1 MRVLVLSHSYIMKPY
16 RRKFTLI
23 AAKPN
28 IIVRVLTPNKWYESF
43 QEINFSPDENT
54 DCEEVACP
62 IRFSGYGSRFYYRG
76 NIAKHFK
83 DFKPDIIHLEEE
95 AWSLNALQTVRL
107 KRKYCPNSRFI
118 FRTSLSI
125 PSKQRFGPLP
135 IWIEKRVFRETD
147 IAFPLSKNAGEIL
160 KLRGYEG
167 TQIPFPNGVD
177 ISLFNKRDMYQLKD
191 TLGIKDCF
199 VIGYIGRII
208 QMKGIDTLIEAAAK
222 LNFPYKLLIVGQ
234 GEDKP
239 LFESLALKY
248 QINEKIVWID
258 AVPPEKVP
266 DYLNCMNTLILP
278 SRTTSDWVEFFGRV
292 LIEGMACE
300 VPVIGS
306 DSGEIPHVIGDAG
319 FVFKEGDASE
329 LAEKIRKIADDPTLY
344 KTFQKRGLERVQ
356 EFTWETIAQRT
367 YEVYQDLFAN
377 KI

>member
-16 RRKFTLI
+16 RKKFNLI
-23 AAKPN
+23 SAKPN

-43 QEINFSPDENT
+43 QEINFSPDENS

-160 KLRGYEG
+160 RLRGYDG

-177 ISLFNKRDMYQLKD
+177 ISLFKKRDMFQLKD
-191 TLGIKDCF
+191 TLGINDCF

-222 LNFPYKLLIVGQ
+222 LDFPYKLLFVGK

-239 LFESLALKY
+239 IFESLALKY

-266 DYLNCMNTLILP
+266 DYLNCMDTLILP

-319 FVFKEGDASE
+319 FVFTEGNASE
-329 LAEKIRKIADDPTLY
+329 LAEKINNIANEPTLY

-367 YEVYQDLFAN
+367 YDVYQELLSN
-377 KI
+377 

>member
-23 AAKPN
+23 ATKPDVK
-28 IIVRVLTPNKWYESF
+28 VRVLTPNKWYESF
-43 QEINFSPDENT
+43 QEIIFSPDENT

-177 ISLFNKRDMYQLKD
+177 ISLFNKRDMNQLKD

-208 QMKGIDTLIEAAAK
+208 HMKGIDTLIEAAAK
-222 LNFPYKLLIVGQ
+222 LNFPYKLLIVGK

-239 LFESLALKY
+239 IFESLALKY

-278 SRTTSDWVEFFGRV
+278 SRTTSGWVEFFGRV

-319 FVFKEGDASE
+319 FIFKEGNASE
-329 LAEKIRKIADDPTLY
+329 LAEKIRKIADEPTLY

-367 YEVYQDLFAN
+367 YEVYQDLLAN
-377 KI
+377 

>member
-43 QEINFSPDENT
+43 QEINFSPDGNT

-329 LAEKIRKIADDPTLY
+329 LAEKIRKIADEPTLY

-367 YEVYQDLFAN
+367 YDVYQDLLAN
-377 KI
+377 

>member
-28 IIVRVLTPNKWYESF
+28 IRVRVLTPNKWYESF

-54 DCEEVACP
+54 DCDEVACP

-107 KRKYCPNSRFI
+107 KRRYCPNSKFI

-167 TQIPFPNGVD
+167 KQIPFPNGVD
-177 ISLFNKRDMYQLKD
+177 ISLFNKRDMYQLKVI
-191 TLGIKDCF
+191 LGIHDCF

-222 LNFPYKLLIVGQ
+222 LNFPFKLLIVGK

-239 LFESLALKY
+239 IFESLAAKH

-266 DYLNCMNTLILP
+266 DYLNCMNTLVLP

-306 DSGEIPHVIGDAG
+306 NSGEIPHVIGDAG
-319 FVFKEGDASE
+319 LVFTEGDASE
-329 LAEKIRKIADDPTLY
+329 LAEKIKIIADEPTLY
-344 KTFQKRGLERVQ
+344 NTFQKRGLERVQ
-356 EFTWETIAQRT
+356 EFTWETIAKRT
-367 YEVYQDLFAN
+367 YDVYQNLLAN
-377 KI
+377 

>member
-28 IIVRVLTPNKWYESF
+28 ISIRVLTPNKWYESF
-43 QEINFSPDENT
+43 QEIYFSPDENT
-54 DCEEVACP
+54 DCDEVACP

-76 NIAKHFK
+76 NITKHFK

-107 KRKYCPNSRFI
+107 KRRYSPNSKFI

-135 IWIEKRVFRETD
+135 IWIEKRVFKETD

-167 TQIPFPNGVD
+167 KQIPFPNGVD
-177 ISLFNKRDMYQLKD
+177 ISLFNKRDMHQLKD
-191 TLGIKDCF
+191 ILGINDCF
-199 VIGYIGRII
+199 VIGYLGRII
-208 QMKGIDTLIEAAAK
+208 KMKGIDTLIEAATK
-222 LNFPYKLLIVGQ
+222 LNFPYKLLIVGK

-239 LFESLALKY
+239 IFESLAAKH
-248 QINEKIVWID
+248 QISDTIVWID

-292 LIEGMACE
+292 LIEAMACE

-319 FVFKEGDASE
+319 LVFNEGNASE
-329 LAEKIRKIADDPTLY
+329 LAEKISTIADDPTLY
-344 KTFQKRGLERVQ
+344 KTFQKRGLERVND
-356 EFTWETIAQRT
+356 FTWETIAKQT
-367 YEVYQDLFAN
+367 YDVYQNLLVN
-377 KI
+377 

>member
-1 MRVLVLSHSYIMKPY
+1 MKPY

-95 AWSLNALQTVRL
+95 AWSLNAWQTVRL

-160 KLRGYEG
+160 KLRGYKG

-208 QMKGIDTLIEAAAK
+208 QMKGIDTLIEAAAQ

-329 LAEKIRKIADDPTLY
+329 LAEKIRKIADEPTLY

-367 YEVYQDLFAN
+367 YDVYQDLFAN
-377 KI
+377 

>member
-28 IIVRVLTPNKWYESF
+28 ITVRVLTPNKWYESF

-278 SRTTSDWVEFFGRV
+278 SRTTSNWVEFFGRV

-329 LAEKIRKIADDPTLY
+329 LAEKIRKIADQPTLY

-367 YEVYQDLFAN
+367 YDVYQDLLAN
-377 KI
+377 

>member
-95 AWSLNALQTVRL
+95 AWSLNAWQTVRL

-160 KLRGYEG
+160 KLRGYKG

-208 QMKGIDTLIEAAAK
+208 QMKGIDTLIEAAAQ

-329 LAEKIRKIADDPTLY
+329 LAEKIRKIADEPTLY

-367 YEVYQDLFAN
+367 YDVYQDLFAN
-377 KI
+377 